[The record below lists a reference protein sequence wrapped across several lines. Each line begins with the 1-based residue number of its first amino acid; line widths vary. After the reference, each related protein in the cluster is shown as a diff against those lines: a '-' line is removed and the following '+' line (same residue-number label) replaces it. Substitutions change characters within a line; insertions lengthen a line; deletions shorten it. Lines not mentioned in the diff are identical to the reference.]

1 MILNSFL
8 KGNKV
13 FLNNTQKM
21 AFGRRVISCYKTM
34 KINGLIDIELKKVNI
49 SENGV
54 KMEVYDYPRE
64 FFQTKNFK
72 RVANKYFREKKV
84 RVDGALLQLN

>member
-13 FLNNTQKM
+13 FLNNNQKM

-34 KINGLIDIELKKVNI
+34 QINGLIDIELKKVNI
-49 SENGV
+49 NENGV

>member
-13 FLNNTQKM
+13 FLNNNQKM

-49 SENGV
+49 NENGV

-64 FFQTKNFK
+64 FFQTNNFK

-84 RVDGALLQLN
+84 RVEGALFQLK